1 MMFAALASGHTD
13 LADVFF
19 LVAMILFGLAAL
31 TTIDDRSVRG
41 EGVLVPLG
49 LAFMAAAFFVQ

>member
-1 MMFAALASGHTD
+1 MLAALVAGHTD

-19 LVAMILFGLAAL
+19 LVAMVLFGLAAL

-41 EGVLVPLG
+41 EAVLVPLG
-49 LAFMAAAFFVQ
+49 LAFMAAAFFVI